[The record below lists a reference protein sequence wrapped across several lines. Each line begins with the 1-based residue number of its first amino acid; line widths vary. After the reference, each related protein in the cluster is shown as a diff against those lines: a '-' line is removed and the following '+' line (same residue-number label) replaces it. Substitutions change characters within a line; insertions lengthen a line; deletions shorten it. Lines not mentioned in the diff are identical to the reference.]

1 MAFIFK
7 CHESLF
13 DLDNRRKI
21 NDNLT
26 TVQRNA
32 LKELMN
38 LVQDHG
44 IIVRFEDKGSRFVL
58 DTVANHDATL
68 LEDLND
74 VNSYDKLDTNPL
86 PHVIARVEAF
96 AERWDDEL
104 RDFHPN
110 IRNWITSL
118 EEAEPGK
125 VKGLVKVHKPS
136 LANGKKPYRL
146 LLCGTNTPVQPLSK
160 FVQEG
165 ICHLVPLRKYQAQDT
180 KHIHQIIL
188 RLNTT

>member
-1 MAFIFK
+1 M
-7 CHESLF
+7 
-13 DLDNRRKI
+13 
-21 NDNLT
+21 
-26 TVQRNA
+26 
-32 LKELMN
+32 
-38 LVQDHG
+38 
-44 IIVRFEDKGSRFVL
+44 
-58 DTVANHDATL
+58 
-68 LEDLND
+68 
-74 VNSYDKLDTNPL
+74 
-86 PHVIARVEAF
+86 EAF
-96 AERWDDEL
+96 AERWNDEL
-104 RDFHPN
+104 NDFHPN

-165 ICHLVPLRKYQAQDT
+165 IRHLVPLLKYQAQDT

>member
-1 MAFIFK
+1 M
-7 CHESLF
+7 
-13 DLDNRRKI
+13 
-21 NDNLT
+21 
-26 TVQRNA
+26 
-32 LKELMN
+32 
-38 LVQDHG
+38 
-44 IIVRFEDKGSRFVL
+44 
-58 DTVANHDATL
+58 
-68 LEDLND
+68 
-74 VNSYDKLDTNPL
+74 
-86 PHVIARVEAF
+86 EAF
-96 AERWDDEL
+96 EERGNDEL
-104 RDFHPN
+104 NDFHPN

-146 LLCGTNTPVQPLSK
+146 LLCGSNTPVQPLSK

-165 ICHLVPLRKYQAQDT
+165 ICHLVALLKYQAQDT